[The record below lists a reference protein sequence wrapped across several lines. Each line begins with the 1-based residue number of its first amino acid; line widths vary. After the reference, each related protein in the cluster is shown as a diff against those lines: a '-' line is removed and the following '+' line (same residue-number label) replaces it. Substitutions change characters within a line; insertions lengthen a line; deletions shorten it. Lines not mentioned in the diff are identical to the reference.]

1 LITTDINGGA
11 IMTIAKWDPFRN
23 VAALQDRINRIF
35 DESFSRTA
43 DVDDDISMSAWKPSV
58 DIYETDEA
66 IILKAELPGIKKEDV
81 SVEIKDN
88 VLTLRGERVE
98 DKEIKE
104 GSYFRKE
111 RCFGTFSRAFNLQH
125 RVQPD
130 KIKAKFKDGI
140 LEIEIPKPEEE
151 KPKQITVNVE

>member
-1 LITTDINGGA
+1 
-11 IMTIAKWDPFRN
+11 MTIAKWDPFRN

>member
-1 LITTDINGGA
+1 
-11 IMTIAKWDPFRN
+11 MTIVKWDPFRN

-43 DVDDDISMSAWKPSV
+43 DIEDDINMSAWKPSV

-81 SVEIKDN
+81 SVEVKDN
-88 VLTLRGERVE
+88 VLTLRGERIE

-111 RCFGTFSRAFNLQH
+111 RCFGTFSRTFNLQH

-140 LEIEIPKPEEE
+140 LEIEVPKPEEE

>member
-1 LITTDINGGA
+1 MKKDTIYIDIEDDIN
-11 IMTIAKWDPFRN
+11 MC
-23 VAALQDRINRIF
+23 
-35 DESFSRTA
+35 
-43 DVDDDISMSAWKPSV
+43 AWKPTV

-88 VLTLRGERVE
+88 VLTLKGERIE
-98 DKEIKE
+98 DKEVKE
-104 GSYFRKE
+104 ESYFRKE

-130 KIKAKFKDGI
+130 KIKARFKDGI
-140 LEIEIPKPEEE
+140 LKVEIPKPAEE
-151 KPKQITVNVE
+151 KPKQVTVNIE

>member
-1 LITTDINGGA
+1 
-11 IMTIAKWDPFRN
+11 MTIVKWDPFRN

-43 DVDDDISMSAWKPSV
+43 DLEDDISMSAWKPSV

>member
-1 LITTDINGGA
+1 
-11 IMTIAKWDPFRN
+11 MTIVKWDPFRN

-43 DVDDDISMSAWKPSV
+43 DLEDDISMSAWKPLV

-81 SVEIKDN
+81 SVEVKDN
-88 VLTLRGERVE
+88 ILTLKGERAE
-98 DKEIKE
+98 EKEIKE
-104 GSYFRKE
+104 KTYYRKE
-111 RCFGTFSRAFNLQH
+111 RAFGTFNRAFNLQH
-125 RVQPD
+125 RIQPD
-130 KIKAKFKDGI
+130 KIKARFKDGV

-151 KPKQITVNVE
+151 KPKQITVKVE

>member
-1 LITTDINGGA
+1 
-11 IMTIAKWDPFRN
+11 MTIVKWDPFRN

-35 DESFSRTA
+35 DESFSRSA
-43 DVDDDISMSAWKPSV
+43 DVDDHISMSAWKPSV

>member
-1 LITTDINGGA
+1 
-11 IMTIAKWDPFRN
+11 MTIVKWDPFRN
-23 VAALQDRINRIF
+23 VAALQDRINRMF
-35 DESFSRTA
+35 DESFSST
-43 DVDDDISMSAWKPSV
+43 DDIDDDLSMCAWKPTV

-81 SVEIKDN
+81 SVEVKDN
-88 VLTLRGERVE
+88 ILTLKGERIE
-98 DKEIKE
+98 DKEIME

-111 RCFGTFSRAFNLQH
+111 RCFGTFSRTFNLQH

>member
-1 LITTDINGGA
+1 
-11 IMTIAKWDPFRN
+11 MTIVKWDPFRN

>member
-1 LITTDINGGA
+1 
-11 IMTIAKWDPFRN
+11 MTIVKWDPFRN

-88 VLTLRGERVE
+88 VLTLKGERIE

-111 RCFGTFSRAFNLQH
+111 RCFGTFSREFNLQH

-130 KIKAKFKDGI
+130 KIKARFKDGI
-140 LEIEIPKPEEE
+140 LKIEVPKPDEE
-151 KPKQITVNVE
+151 KPKQITVKVE

>member
-1 LITTDINGGA
+1 
-11 IMTIAKWDPFRN
+11 MTIVKWDPFRN

-43 DVDDDISMSAWKPSV
+43 DLDDDISMSAWKPLV

-81 SVEIKDN
+81 SVEVKDN
-88 VLTLRGERVE
+88 VLTLKGVRTEE
-98 DKEIKE
+98 KEIKE
-104 GSYFRKE
+104 KNYYRKE
-111 RCFGTFSRAFNLQH
+111 RAFGTFSRAFNLQH
-125 RVQPD
+125 RIQPD
-130 KIKAKFKDGI
+130 KIKARFKDGV
-140 LEIEIPKPEEE
+140 LKIEIPKPEEE

>member
-1 LITTDINGGA
+1 MPIV
-11 IMTIAKWDPFRN
+11 KWDPFRN

-43 DVDDDISMSAWKPSV
+43 DVNDDISMSAWKPSV

-81 SVEIKDN
+81 SVEVKDN
-88 VLTLRGERVE
+88 ILTLRGERVE

>member
-1 LITTDINGGA
+1 
-11 IMTIAKWDPFRN
+11 MTIVKWDPFRN

-43 DVDDDISMSAWKPSV
+43 DMDDDISMCAWRPSV
-58 DIYETDEA
+58 DIYETEDA
-66 IILKAELPGIKKEDV
+66 VIVKAELPGIKKEEV
-81 SVEIKDN
+81 SVEVKDN
-88 VLTLRGERVE
+88 VLTLKGERIE

-104 GSYFRKE
+104 ESYFRKE
-111 RCFGTFSRAFNLQH
+111 RCFGIFSRSFNLQH
-125 RVQPD
+125 LVQPD

>member
-1 LITTDINGGA
+1 
-11 IMTIAKWDPFRN
+11 MTIVKWDPFRN

-140 LEIEIPKPEEE
+140 LVVEIPKPEEE